1 MSQKDQFF
9 GAISTILNTSIKTVA
24 YLMYHLAFHH
34 WSKFQTKLTTFR
46 GVIPPKKGGT
56 YTSPLPPPLFLKS
69 YFAKDIFLKIRF
81 CVILQIIQNILGP
94 DNPKIWLGTLR
105 SCQKSTQK
113 QHKMRF
119 CWYENVKL
127 EKYKFDI
134 NKSCLVCV
142 PP

>member
-56 YTSPLPPPLFLKS
+56 YTSPLPPPFPEIVLCQG
-69 YFAKDIFLKIRF
+69 YFPENSLLCHSANYSKHF
-81 CVILQIIQNILGP
+81 GP
-94 DNPKIWLGTLR
+94 
-105 SCQKSTQK
+105 
-113 QHKMRF
+113 
-119 CWYENVKL
+119 
-127 EKYKFDI
+127 
-134 NKSCLVCV
+134 
-142 PP
+142 